1 MGRLSNLLSTHWFV
15 FSLFAAGLLAAG
27 FSLFRQQR
35 TGRHSFSLLLLA
47 STLGLL
53 GVGGLAVSD
62 FWGLCVASVAVGAL
76 LLTFVVM
83 LLSGKWWPPLA
94 WTLAALCV
102 IGLGGAITS
111 TASEMLTDA
120 YGSLRTLEPRQEWAA
135 KGFSAAEYVLEQW
148 VRPAWLSSS
157 LLSLF
162 HLLWW
167 LPLLLAIGVTIWF
180 VSRRSLAGLG
190 TVRSW
195 SAIVLRTSLLF
206 LLVLAILDTG
216 SKRKMDAMTV
226 LFVFDRSYSIPEELE
241 PDPKSTIDRRQER
254 IRRFINE
261 SVEIHGRH
269 HTQDRAGLIVFGR
282 QPKLELQPISTPRFN
297 LKDIASQID
306 GNYTD
311 IGAAIK
317 LALASFPPD
326 TGKRIVLLSDGNEN
340 LGNMEEQAR
349 LARLNNVQID
359 VVPLAAGQRNQ
370 NEVLVESVSAP
381 AQIEKGADL
390 AVTVRIRSFNP
401 NIVKGQLLLIRVTK
415 DYETGVMKEESVK
428 GSPKEVDLEPGLN
441 SITFRDSVTDQDQSY
456 SYEARFTPKG
466 YFDGERFVEGLPGSK
481 PQNKI
486 ASTHVIARG
495 ERRILLVEATKD
507 EHRFLYDQLLA
518 AGRSKFKVTRI
529 VIDQLPQNKDTL
541 GVYLST
547 FDSVIFANVPAEA
560 MSEDQMEMIRSN
572 THDQG
577 CGLVVIGGPDSYGA
591 GGWQGTAIE
600 KALPVDAD
608 IKSLQ
613 VQGKGG
619 LVLIMHAS
627 EMAKGNFWQK
637 KIAKLAI
644 EKLSPADEVGML
656 YFDWGIT
663 KWHIPLQ
670 QIKDQKAKLMAQV
683 DKMSPGD
690 MPDFDPSLKMAYDA
704 LRDPKRDL
712 STKHIILISDGDPI
726 SNMALLPAMRDEKIT
741 VTTVGIATHG
751 ANEDNKMA
759 AIAKATG
766 GRYYGPRTNP
776 GTSNPAQLPAIYI
789 KETRLVSQAFLYE
802 KKFPPNLLFSTG
814 PTEELPKP
822 LPPLYGFVR
831 TTPKQNPLVEI
842 PIETPPI
849 GEQKFP
855 ILAYWHYGLGKA
867 VAFTSD
873 ARTQPGKKFWDRDWA
888 EWNMY
893 SKFWEQVID
902 WSLRPVESKRL
913 TMTAETHDGKVKIV
927 VEARDDQNKPITN
940 LNLRGGVTIPGGGGG
955 VGKQE
960 VIFHQTNSGTY
971 EGEIKADAAGAYFI
985 TAQATRKAKI
995 LNKDGKEEWIDEGF
1009 DSVRAGVTIP
1019 YSQEFAVMESNQ
1031 PLLERIRE
1039 ITDGKSYADA
1049 DDALIKAA
1057 ESGDV
1062 FRKGIAPSDVFQPLW
1077 HWLLLLSGVVLFC
1090 DVAVRRIA
1098 LEPERVLGPVR
1109 RWWDRQRGR
1118 EMAREQAPQFLDRLK
1133 TRKAQVLEALEKP
1146 KATRRFEGTD
1156 APVYAPPG
1164 ATDEPAKIDRPLPKA
1179 PAERPGMAPDSE
1191 KQDAGDFG
1199 SRLLRAKKRVWQ
1211 EKDKDKET

>member
-1 MGRLSNLLSTHWFV
+1 MSRLADLLSSHWFV
-15 FSLFAAGLLAAG
+15 SALLAAALLTAG
-27 FSLFRQQR
+27 ISVYRRQRQ
-35 TGRHSFSLLLLA
+35 GKLHLGLPVLA
-47 STLGLL
+47 ATLGLL
-53 GVGGLAVSD
+53 GIGGLALSD
-62 FWGLCVASVAVGAL
+62 FWALCLASGVLAGFLLLFVTL
-76 LLTFVVM
+76 LLT
-83 LLSGKWWPPLA
+83 GKWWPPVA
-94 WTLAALCV
+94 WALAALLV
-102 IGLGGAITS
+102 LGLGGTIAH
-111 TASEMLTDA
+111 TASESLTDA
-120 YGSLRTLEPRQEWAA
+120 YNSLRTLEPRQDWAA
-135 KGFSAAEYVLEQW
+135 KGFSAIEYVLEQW
-148 VRPAWLSSS
+148 VRPGWLSSA
-157 LLSLF
+157 LRSLF

-167 LPLLLAIGVTIWF
+167 LPLVLAIGGTIWL

-195 SAIVLRTSLLF
+195 SAIILRTLLLF

-226 LFVFDRSYSIPEELE
+226 LFVFDRSFSIPEELE
-241 PDPKSTIDRRQER
+241 PDAKSTTGTIDRRQER
-254 IRRFINE
+254 IKQFINE
-261 SVEIHGRH
+261 TVEVHGRR

-297 LKDIASQID
+297 FKEVATQID

-326 TGKRIVLLSDGNEN
+326 SGKRIVLISDGNEN
-340 LGNMEEQAR
+340 LGNVEEQAR

-381 AQIEKGADL
+381 TQIEKGADL

-401 NIVKGQLLLIRVTK
+401 NIVKGELKLVRVTEG
-415 DYETGVMKEESVK
+415 DKEESVP
-428 GSPKEVDLEPGLN
+428 GSPKQVDLEPGVN
-441 SITFRDSVTDQDQSY
+441 SITFHDTVTDQEQSY

-466 YFDGERFVEGLPGSK
+466 YFNGERFVEGLPGSK
-481 PQNKI
+481 PQNKR

-495 ERRILLVEATKD
+495 ERRILLIEATKD

-518 AGRSKFKVTRI
+518 AGRSKFKVTR
-529 VIDQLPQNKDTL
+529 VLVDQLPQDKDKL
-541 GVYLST
+541 GVFLST
-547 FDSVIFANVPAEA
+547 FDSIIFANVPAEA
-560 MSEDQMEMIRSN
+560 MTEDQMEMIRSN

-644 EKLSPADEVGML
+644 EKLSPADEVGVL

-670 QIKDQKAKLMAQV
+670 QIKDQKNRLMAEV

-690 MPDFDPSLKMAYDA
+690 MPDFDPSLKMAHDA
-704 LRDPKRDL
+704 LMEPKRDL
-712 STKHIILISDGDPI
+712 AVKHIILISDGDPAHTPGVV
-726 SNMALLPAMRDEKIT
+726 ALLRADKIG
-741 VTTVGIATHG
+741 VATVGVATHG
-751 ANEDNKMA
+751 AAQDKSMQE
-759 AIAKATG
+759 IASLKPDGTP
-766 GRYYGPRTNP
+766 RYYKVSDP
-776 GTSNPAQLPAIYI
+776 SKLPSIYI

-802 KKFPPNLLFSTG
+802 KRFPPNVLFRTG
-814 PTEELPKP
+814 PTEKLPDP
-822 LPPLYGFVR
+822 PPLYGFVR
-831 TTPKQNPLVEI
+831 TTPKENPLVVI

-849 GEQKFP
+849 GEQNFP

-873 ARTQPGKKFWDRDWA
+873 ARTQPGKQFWDRDWA
-888 EWNMY
+888 QSEMY
-893 SKFWEQVID
+893 LKFWEQVVD
-902 WSLRPVESKRL
+902 WSLRPVESKQL
-913 TMTAETHDGKVKIV
+913 TMTAEARDGKVKII
-927 VEARDDQNKPITN
+927 VEARNEKNEPISD

-955 VGKQE
+955 AGKQE
-960 VIFHQTNSGTY
+960 IRFRLTNSGTY

-985 TAQATRKAKI
+985 TAQATRKVKI
-995 LNKDGKEEWIDEGF
+995 INKDGKEEVIDEGV

-1049 DDALIKAA
+1049 NDSLA
-1057 ESGDV
+1057 EATRSGDL

-1077 HWLLLLSGVVLFC
+1077 HWLLLLSGVILFC

-1098 LEPERVLGPVR
+1098 IEPERLTAAGR
-1109 RWWDRQRGR
+1109 RLWDRLRG
-1118 EMAREQAPQFLDRLK
+1118 QAAAASATPQFLDRLK
-1133 TRKAQVLEALEKP
+1133 SRKAQVAEALEKP
-1146 KATRRFEGTD
+1146 RAARRFEGTET
-1156 APVYAPPG
+1156 PVTAPPG
-1164 ATDEPAKIDRPLPKA
+1164 AMDAPAATDRPLPK
-1179 PAERPGMAPDSE
+1179 PSGPRPGISPELE
-1191 KQDAGDFG
+1191 KEDAGDFG
-1199 SRLLRAKKRVWQ
+1199 SRLLKAKKRVWQ
-1211 EKDKDKET
+1211 DKDKGK

>member
-1 MGRLSNLLSTHWFV
+1 MGRLSDLLSTHWFV

-27 FSLFRQQR
+27 FSLFRQR
-35 TGRHSFSLLLLA
+35 RFGRHSLGLLVLA
-47 STLGLL
+47 AALGLL

-62 FWGLCVASVAVGAL
+62 FWGLCVASFALGAL
-76 LLTFVVM
+76 LLMFVVM

-102 IGLGGAITS
+102 IGLGGAITQS
-111 TASEMLTDA
+111 ANESLTDA

-135 KGFSAAEYVLEQW
+135 KGFSAIEYVLEQW

-167 LPLLLAIGVTIWF
+167 LPLLLVIGVTIWL

-226 LFVFDRSYSIPEELE
+226 LFLFDRSYSIPEELE
-241 PDPKSTIDRRQER
+241 PDPHSTTGTIDRRQER
-254 IRRFINE
+254 IRKFINDT
-261 SVEIHGRH
+261 VEVHGRH

-349 LARLNNVQID
+349 LAKLNNVQID

-401 NIVKGQLLLIRVTK
+401 NIVRGQLQLVRVTEG
-415 DYETGVMKEESVK
+415 DKEEPVK
-428 GSPKEVDLEPGLN
+428 GSPKKVDLEPGLN
-441 SITFRDSVTDQDQSY
+441 AITFHDSVTDQEQSY
-456 SYEARFTPKG
+456 SYEARFTPEG
-466 YFDGERFVEGLPGSK
+466 FFNGQEFVKGLPGSR
-481 PQNKI
+481 PQNKR

-495 ERRILLVEATKD
+495 ERRILLIEATKD

-529 VIDQLPQNKDTL
+529 VIDQLPQEKDKL
-541 GVYLST
+541 GVFLST

-560 MSEDQMEMIRSN
+560 MTEDQMEMIRSN

-627 EMAKGNFWQK
+627 EMARGNFWQK

-644 EKLSPADEVGML
+644 EKLSAADEVGVL

-670 QIKDQKAKLMAQV
+670 QIKDQKAKLMAEV

-690 MPDFDPSLKMAYDA
+690 MPDFDPSLRMAHDA
-704 LRDPKRDL
+704 LMDPKRDL
-712 STKHIILISDGDPI
+712 AAKHIILISDGDPAHTPGVVAMLRQDKI
-726 SNMALLPAMRDEKIT
+726 SVA
-741 VTTVGIATHG
+741 TVGVATHG
-751 ANEDNKMA
+751 PAQDQSMKD
-759 AIAKATG
+759 IASTPKQ
-766 GRYYGPRTNP
+766 YYKVT
-776 GTSNPAQLPAIYI
+776 NPAQLPAIYI

-802 KKFPPNLLFSTG
+802 KKFPPNLLLPRTG
-814 PTEELPKP
+814 PTEELPELK
-822 LPPLYGFVR
+822 PLYGFVR
-831 TTPKQNPLVEI
+831 TTPKQNPLVQI
-842 PIETPPI
+842 LIETPPI
-849 GEQKFP
+849 GEQRFP
-855 ILAYWHYGLGKA
+855 ILACWHYGLGKA

-873 ARTQPGKKFWDRDWA
+873 ARTQPGKKFWDREWA

-902 WSLRPVESKRL
+902 WSLRPVETKRL
-913 TMTAETHDGKVKIV
+913 TMTAETHDGKVRII
-927 VEARDDQNKPITN
+927 VEARDDQNKPITDFK
-940 LNLRGGVTIPGGGGG
+940 LRGGVTIPGGGGG

-960 VIFHQTNSGTY
+960 VEFRQTNSGTY
-971 EGEIKADAAGAYFI
+971 VGEIKADAAGSYFI
-985 TAQATRKAKI
+985 TAQATRKATVR
-995 LNKDGKEEWIDEGF
+995 NKDGKDESVDDV

-1049 DDALIKAA
+1049 DDALIEAA
-1057 ESGDV
+1057 RSGDV

-1098 LEPERVLGPVR
+1098 LEPERVIGPVR
-1109 RWWDRQRGR
+1109 RWWYRQRGR
-1118 EMAREQAPQFLDRLK
+1118 EVAREQAPQFLDRLK

-1164 ATDEPAKIDRPLPKA
+1164 ATDEPAKIDRPLPRA
-1179 PAERPGMAPDSE
+1179 PAERPGMAPDAE

-1211 EKDKDKET
+1211 DKDKDKEK